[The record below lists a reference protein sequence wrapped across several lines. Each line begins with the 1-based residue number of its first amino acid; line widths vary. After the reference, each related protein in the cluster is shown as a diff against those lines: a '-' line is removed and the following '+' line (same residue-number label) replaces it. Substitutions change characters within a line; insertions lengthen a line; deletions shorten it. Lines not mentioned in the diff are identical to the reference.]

1 MKIAFTIIAL
11 FLICYFVGSAI
22 PFKYSLTNSI
32 HEKYAL
38 SIVMGFLFMVCI
50 YEIFYLPLF
59 FIRASLKTLNIIYT
73 VVILSLLFVGIYK
86 NITNHFYYKKL
97 DKKPSLLEIVL
108 HIVMFLFITSQIVFF
123 CTKCFHYG
131 YASDDY
137 AYATTTSL
145 ALYSNKIISSSSNEI
160 TLKFNAHYTLSCWEI
175 WTTWPCWLFNNDV
188 AVTLHLIISIFILV
202 NVYLVYYLISNCLFK
217 ENDNKLLFMILSI
230 YITWYG
236 YYNWASISGQI
247 IATPWYGRSI
257 MFIVSVPL
265 LLYFVITHKK
275 ELSEYRYFV
284 IIDIFAG
291 CCLSMTGM
299 MTIGFSLFCIFLS
312 FLTSKEYDYAKK
324 TLILETIPSLFLLT
338 YIIF

>member
-22 PFKYSLTNSI
+22 PFKYSLTKSM

-73 VVILSLLFVGIYK
+73 VVTFVLSFVGIYK

-131 YASDDY
+131 YASDDC
-137 AYATTTSL
+137 AYATTPSL
-145 ALYSNKIISSSSNEI
+145 ALFSNKIISTSLNEI
-160 TLKFNAHYTLSCWEI
+160 SLKFNTHYTLCCWEI

-188 AVTLHLIISIFILV
+188 SVTLHLIISIFVVI
-202 NVYLVYYLISNCLFK
+202 NVYLVYYLISNGLFK
-217 ENDNKLLFMILSI
+217 ENDNKLIFMIVSI
-230 YITWYG
+230 YLTWYG

-265 LLYFVITHKK
+265 LINFIILHKCESSDYFFLEVI
-275 ELSEYRYFV
+275 
-284 IIDIFAG
+284 DAFAG

-299 MTIGFSLFCIFLS
+299 MTIGFSLFCLILS
-312 FLTSKEYDYAKK
+312 YTINKEYAYVKH
-324 TLILETIPSLFLLT
+324 IVYLEAVPSLFLLV
-338 YIIF
+338 YFIF